1 MKRLAAVFETPE
13 ALVKAADKLKAE
25 GCPAEDAL
33 TPFHVHGIEDALNVK
48 KPHVRRAMAIAGF
61 SMAALAYC
69 LQWFSLSVA
78 YPFNS
83 GGRPP
88 LNSWQVFPL
97 VTFEVGVLA
106 AGIAGFITFLY
117 TCGFPSLY
125 HPVFDIPGI
134 GRATSDRFFLIVDP
148 AGDERVERRVREL
161 LAGEGAIFIEE
172 MAG

>member
-33 TPFHVHGIEDALNVK
+33 TPFHVHGIEDALNLK
-48 KPHVRRAMAIAGF
+48 QPHVRRAMAIAGF
-61 SMAALAYC
+61 SMAAVAYC

-78 YPFNS
+78 YPFIS
-83 GGRPP
+83 GDRPA
-88 LNSWQVFPL
+88 NSWQIFPL

-106 AGIAGFITFLY
+106 AGIAGFVTFLY

-134 GRATSDRFFLIVDP
+134 ERASSDRFFLIVNP
-148 AGDERVERRVREL
+148 AGDERLERRVRDL
-161 LAGEGAIFIEE
+161 LLGEGAIFIEE
-172 MAG
+172 MPG